1 MSRTREVNLLE
12 GDVKGA
18 LLKMSIPLMGVAFIS
33 MTYNMVNMFWL
44 ERYNTGAVSAVGIV
58 SSVSWIANS
67 IALIG
72 KVGTASWLAQSY
84 GKHEYKKA
92 VEYIENGISINILL
106 AIIYSLAV
114 FFGQELYLSLFTLT
128 DEVHAF
134 ANQYLSIVSLGYIF
148 TFLVPV
154 FAMSYNSIGNSVTP
168 FYVTIIGAVTNFVL
182 CPILIFGFNL
192 GIVGAALST
201 VIAQATILTIFIV
214 TSKRSNSLISQVRIF
229 RRPIAE
235 RAKEIIKLGI
245 PAAITSSFM
254 ASISIVL
261 NSFISSFGTLP
272 IAVYT
277 IGTQIESIS
286 YMTADGFAIAVTAF
300 MGQNLGAKNYDR
312 LIYGYKE
319 SMKVFGVI
327 GALATILLV
336 VFGGNLFSIFSP
348 GNTEMI
354 QAGAGFLGI
363 MGWAEI
369 LMAWEIGTN
378 GAFNGLGLTKYP
390 AYISI
395 IGNVLRIPISLLLM
409 PTLGVVGIWV
419 AITLSMSIK
428 GILALSLFYYSYK
441 TTDGFR
447 NLKYRR
453 QE

>member
-1 MSRTREVNLLE
+1 MSRAKEVNLLE

-33 MTYNMVNMFWL
+33 MTYNMVSMFWL
-44 ERYNTGAVSAVGIV
+44 ERYNTAAVSAVGIA

-72 KVGTASWLAQSY
+72 KVGAASWLAQSY
-84 GKHEYKKA
+84 GKKDYKSA
-92 VEYIENGISINILL
+92 IEFIENGIFINIILG
-106 AIIYSLAV
+106 IIYSLLV

-134 ANQYLSIVSLGYIF
+134 ANQYLTIMSIGYIF

-154 FAMSYNSIGNSVTP
+154 FAMSYNSMGNSVTP
-168 FYVTIIGAVTNFVL
+168 FYVVIIGAVLNFIL
-182 CPILIFGFNL
+182 CPVLIFWMDL
-192 GIVGAALST
+192 GIVGAALAAT
-201 VIAQATILTIFIV
+201 IAQGAILAIFIFS
-214 TSKRSNSLISQVRIF
+214 TKSSNSLLSQVRLF
-229 RRPIAE
+229 KKPIAE
-235 RAKEIIKLGI
+235 RAKAIIKLGV

-261 NSFISSFGTLP
+261 NSFISEFGTLP

-286 YMTADGFAIAVTAF
+286 YMTADGFAVAVTAF

-312 LIYGYKE
+312 LLYGYKE
-319 SMKVFGVI
+319 SMKIFGII
-327 GALATILLV
+327 GFIATILLV
-336 VFGGNLFSIFSP
+336 FFGGNLYGIFSP

-354 QAGAGFLGI
+354 KEGSRFLSI
-363 MGWAEI
+363 MGLAEI
-369 LMAWEIGTN
+369 LMALEIGTI

-395 IGNVLRIPISLLLM
+395 IGNVLRIPVSLFLR

-419 AITLSMSIK
+419 AITVSMSFK
-428 GILALSLFYYSYK
+428 GILALVLFYYSYR
-441 TTDGFR
+441 TSDGFR
-447 NLKYRR
+447 NIKYRR
-453 QE
+453 NE